1 MHLIEKVKWPKIF
14 LLVGL
19 ISIALAILVV
29 PGVRAQSTTPTANC
43 NASRTSCTVSFPYSG
58 DYYIWTPPADVRTMS
73 VVLAGAQGGRSG
85 GNGSKTQGTFRSV
98 PTTPLYIYVGGQG
111 SSGNGAAGG
120 YNGGGQ
126 AGFGHGDEGS
136 GGGATDIRT
145 STLLA
150 DRIAVAGGGGGT
162 GGWVGGTGG
171 SAGGVNGGA
180 GASGQGAGGGGGTAL
195 VGGAGGSSNGAA
207 TTPGTSGAAGQGGQ
221 GGSANTPGST
231 VAGGGGGGGGY
242 FGGGG
247 GGADTEASGLDGG
260 GGGAGSS
267 YMNSTKLQSITYYSA
282 FQAGDGLATITY
294 NFGPSVTSFTTP
306 VSPSKAQTPVF
317 NLTFGQ
323 SVTGLTAD
331 DFTFTGTS
339 TSCYVS
345 QVTGSGATYAI
356 TVSGC
361 TDGTVA
367 LSLKA
372 DSVFGNAIG
381 PVRAVATSTITLD
394 RTLPEI
400 NSLTKQPSSNDLVIY
415 KAVFTEAV
423 TGLVADSTDWLVKGN
438 GCSIQS
444 MTGSANEYVIT
455 ISGCLDGNLAGLV
468 LNSLAVSDSAGNIGP
483 SLSNQTPVTK
493 IDTTAPKFA
502 VFDVTAPGVGGTPS
516 WVFDSEEPVNGM
528 SAAKFVFSGTATGCQ
543 LNYTVLRTGLGWQI
557 TLNNCSIGTAQVT
570 LVANAVSDNAN
581 NLGPTTALASNQLT
595 ITPDEVVNQSVN
607 PPSGNQGAA
616 VSDKPK
622 KIVDKVE
629 PIPQVELEP
638 EPTIMVEPIDPN
650 LPEVEKPMTTKDK
663 PEAVIEPTAY
673 PFGLFGLALILAV
686 LALGT
691 GRRKVRRRH

>member
-1 MHLIEKVKWPKIF
+1 
-14 LLVGL
+14 
-19 ISIALAILVV
+19 
-29 PGVRAQSTTPTANC
+29 
-43 NASRTSCTVSFPYSG
+43 
-58 DYYIWTPPADVRTMS
+58 
-73 VVLAGAQGGRSG
+73 
-85 GNGSKTQGTFRSV
+85 
-98 PTTPLYIYVGGQG
+98 
-111 SSGNGAAGG
+111 
-120 YNGGGQ
+120 
-126 AGFGHGDEGS
+126 
-136 GGGATDIRT
+136 
-145 STLLA
+145 
-150 DRIAVAGGGGGT
+150 
-162 GGWVGGTGG
+162 
-171 SAGGVNGGA
+171 
-180 GASGQGAGGGGGTAL
+180 
-195 VGGAGGSSNGAA
+195 
-207 TTPGTSGAAGQGGQ
+207 
-221 GGSANTPGST
+221 
-231 VAGGGGGGGGY
+231 
-242 FGGGG
+242 
-247 GGADTEASGLDGG
+247 
-260 GGGAGSS
+260 
-267 YMNSTKLQSITYYSA
+267 MNSTKLQSITYYSA

-415 KAVFTEAV
+415 KAVFT
-423 TGLVADSTDWLVKGN
+423 
-438 GCSIQS
+438 
-444 MTGSANEYVIT
+444 
-455 ISGCLDGNLAGLV
+455 GLV

>member
-528 SAAKFVFSGTATGCQ
+528 AAAKFVFSGTATGCQ

>member
-1 MHLIEKVKWPKIF
+1 MHLIEKVRWPKFF
-14 LLVGL
+14 LLIGL
-19 ISIALAILVV
+19 ISIALGILLV

-85 GNGSKTQGTFRSV
+85 GNGSKTQGTFRTI

-120 YNGGGQ
+120 FNGGGQ
-126 AGFGHGDEGS
+126 AGSGHGDEGS

-162 GGWVGGTGG
+162 GGWVGAIGG
-171 SAGGVNGGA
+171 SAGGVTGGA
-180 GASGQGAGGGGGTAL
+180 GASGQGAGGGGGTASA
-195 VGGAGGSSNGAA
+195 GGAGGSSNGVA
-207 TTPGTSGAAGQGGQ
+207 TTPGTAGSLGQGGQ

-242 FGGGG
+242 YGGGG

-267 YMNSTKLQSITYYSA
+267 YMNSTKFQSITYFSA
-282 FQAGDGLATITY
+282 FQASDGMATITY
-294 NFGPSVTSFTTP
+294 NFGPSVSSFTTP
-306 VSPSKAQTPVF
+306 TSPSKAQTPVF

-331 DFTFTGTS
+331 DFTFTGTA

-345 QVTGSGATYAI
+345 QVTGSGASYAI

-361 TDGTVA
+361 TDGTMA

-381 PVRAVATSTITLD
+381 PVRAVATNTITLD

-438 GCSIQS
+438 GCTIQS

-455 ISGCLDGNLAGLV
+455 IAGCLDGNLAGLV

-483 SLSNQTPVTK
+483 SLANQTPVTK

-516 WVFDSEEPVNGM
+516 WVFDSEEPVSGM
-528 SAAKFVFSGTATGCQ
+528 TAAKFVFSGTATGCQ

-557 TLNNCSIGTAQVT
+557 TLTNCSTGTAQVT
-570 LVANAVSDNAN
+570 LVANAVSDAAN
-581 NLGPTTALASNQLT
+581 NLGPSTALSSNQLT
-595 ITPDEVVNQSVN
+595 ITPDEVVNQIVN

-616 VSDKPK
+616 VSDKPR
-622 KIVDKVE
+622 KV
-629 PIPQVELEP
+629 VEKPVPVPKVTVEP
-638 EPTIMVEPIDPN
+638 EPEILPTPIDQGSAEVIKPKQVT
-650 LPEVEKPMTTKDK
+650 PEQPVLIQSES
-663 PEAVIEPTAY
+663 Y
-673 PFGLFGLALILAV
+673 PLGLFGLALILG
-686 LALGT
+686 LIALRS

>member
-1 MHLIEKVKWPKIF
+1 
-14 LLVGL
+14 
-19 ISIALAILVV
+19 
-29 PGVRAQSTTPTANC
+29 
-43 NASRTSCTVSFPYSG
+43 
-58 DYYIWTPPADVRTMS
+58 
-73 VVLAGAQGGRSG
+73 
-85 GNGSKTQGTFRSV
+85 
-98 PTTPLYIYVGGQG
+98 
-111 SSGNGAAGG
+111 
-120 YNGGGQ
+120 
-126 AGFGHGDEGS
+126 
-136 GGGATDIRT
+136 
-145 STLLA
+145 
-150 DRIAVAGGGGGT
+150 
-162 GGWVGGTGG
+162 
-171 SAGGVNGGA
+171 
-180 GASGQGAGGGGGTAL
+180 
-195 VGGAGGSSNGAA
+195 
-207 TTPGTSGAAGQGGQ
+207 
-221 GGSANTPGST
+221 
-231 VAGGGGGGGGY
+231 
-242 FGGGG
+242 
-247 GGADTEASGLDGG
+247 
-260 GGGAGSS
+260 
-267 YMNSTKLQSITYYSA
+267 MNSTKLQSITYYSA

-570 LVANAVSDNAN
+570 LVANAVSDNAK
-581 NLGPTTALASNQLT
+581 T
-595 ITPDEVVNQSVN
+595 
-607 PPSGNQGAA
+607 
-616 VSDKPK
+616 
-622 KIVDKVE
+622 
-629 PIPQVELEP
+629 
-638 EPTIMVEPIDPN
+638 
-650 LPEVEKPMTTKDK
+650 
-663 PEAVIEPTAY
+663 
-673 PFGLFGLALILAV
+673 
-686 LALGT
+686 
-691 GRRKVRRRH
+691 